1 MTIFEFK
8 VISILIKKKQYK
20 YYVNHSNNWGQ
31 MNHSASYNFM
41 WQCYYIVRIKYFKA
55 IIAKTTII
63 SFVMLGFQIYI

>member
-1 MTIFEFK
+1 
-8 VISILIKKKQYK
+8 
-20 YYVNHSNNWGQ
+20 